1 VVPPELLGRARDIDP
16 READRALLMK
26 YMRAYRIFDL
36 RDWAFGW
43 RRVPGLN
50 RRAIVKRLIRAG
62 TVIPLQIDGVRGSY
76 YMLAEDEARLRR
88 HDRRASQ
95 AQQNTGASIRFLA
108 PLDNLLWRRERIAD
122 FFDFDYTWEVY
133 VPPARRTYGYYTMPI
148 LAGDQFVGR
157 FDPRLDRESGR
168 LVINLLHL
176 ERGVRATAQL
186 RTALEVA
193 LHAFARFHGA
203 TDLRIVRSRPA
214 RLLS

>member
-1 VVPPELLGRARDIDP
+1 LLGRARDIDP

-26 YMRAYRIFDL
+26 YMRAYRIFDP

-50 RRAIVKRLIRAG
+50 RRAIVEKLIRAG

-76 YMLAEDEARLRR
+76 YMLAEDEGRLRR
-88 HDRRASQ
+88 HERRASQ
-95 AQQNTGASIRFLA
+95 TQQITDAPIRFLA
-108 PLDNLLWRRERIAD
+108 PLDNLLWRRERVRD
-122 FFDFDYTWEVY
+122 FFDFHYTWEVY
-133 VPPARRTYGYYTMPI
+133 VPPAKRAFGYYTMPI
-148 LAGDQFVGR
+148 LAGDRLIGR
-157 FDPRLDRESGR
+157 FDPRLDRERGH
-168 LVINLLHL
+168 LLINLLHL
-176 ERGVRATAQL
+176 ERGVQATARL

-203 TDLRIVRSRPA
+203 SDLRIVRSRPA